1 MKILDYYILKK
12 YLGAFF
18 YMVFAFILVI
28 CVIDFTD
35 KNDEFIEN
43 KVPFWEIIFDYYFNL
58 IPYLANFLSPL
69 MVFLSTIFV
78 TAKLAA
84 HTEIVAMLSSGVS
97 FWRILR
103 PYFFGALMLGGLTFY
118 LMGWLIPRANED
130 RINFEL
136 TYTEDPKEFDGK
148 NIHYRLQYDLYAYV
162 HTYNSNTDIGR
173 LFTLERIKDKQIVER
188 LTSNR
193 IMWIDSLEKWR
204 LDPYTIRTFD
214 GEKETLSYHDK
225 TDTILDLFPRDF
237 EVEYKVHEKLTIPQ
251 MKAHIEEMELRGKPN
266 IDFYRIQ
273 YYERFTYPF
282 AIIILSM
289 IGVVVSARKSRE
301 GVGMQLIV
309 GFILAFCYFAVLQLG
324 RNFAEDRS
332 IHPLMSAWIPNI
344 VFLILGYILYRKL
357 PK

>member
-18 YMVFAFILVI
+18 YMVFAFIVVI

-43 KVPFWEIIFDYYFNL
+43 NVPVSEIIFNYYLNL
-58 IPYLANFLSPL
+58 IPYLANFLSPI

-84 HTEIVAMLSSGVS
+84 HTEIVAMLSSGMS

-103 PYFFGALMLGGLTFY
+103 PYFIGAIILGGLTFY
-118 LMGWLIPRANED
+118 LMGWVIPQANEE

-136 TYTEDPKEFDGK
+136 TYTEDDMQFDGK
-148 NIHYRLQYDLYAYV
+148 NIHYRLEKNLYAYV

-173 LFTLERIKDKQIVER
+173 MFTLERIVDKNLVER
-188 LTSNR
+188 LSSKR
-193 IMWIDSLEKWR
+193 IMWVDSLEKWR
-204 LDPYTIRTFD
+204 LDPYTVRTYD
-214 GEKETLSYHDK
+214 GENETLTYHER
-225 TDTILDLFPRDF
+225 TDTTLNLYPKDF
-237 EVEYKVHEKLTIPQ
+237 QIEYKQHEKLTIPE

-282 AIIILSM
+282 AIIVLSL
-289 IGVVVSARKSRE
+289 IGVIVSARKNRE
-301 GVGMQLIV
+301 GVGMQLII

-332 IHPLMSAWIPNI
+332 IHPLLSAWIPNI
-344 VFLILGYILYRKL
+344 VFLLLGYLMYRKL